1 MILPEDIQPK
11 NHCTAYT
18 ANVRYTVYTARVP
31 FGELQKGD
39 PVFVYKT
46 IEGLGD
52 LKVHKGV
59 SIDSDKVHYFFDH
72 ELDLEQ

>member
-1 MILPEDIQPK
+1 MILPEDVTPK
-11 NHCTAYT
+11 SH
-18 ANVRYTVYTARVP
+18 YTVYITKVP
-31 FGELQKGD
+31 FGEFQKGD

-59 SIDSDKVHYFFDH
+59 PIDSDKVHYFFDH